1 MNFDPTE
8 EQQLLAA
15 AIARFVERDYTFEA
29 RRAIVAS
36 PQGWSRQVWQTM
48 ADMGLFGLTLPAEHG
63 GFGGGAVDA
72 MALMEAVG
80 DALIVEPWLP
90 TVALGA
96 RLVAAAGSNAQKRLL
111 ADVAEGR
118 RTMAFAHAEAGARH
132 SVAHVATRAVANG
145 DGFVLNGTK
154 LGVANAHAADTL
166 VVSARTAG
174 NATDRDHIGLFLVD
188 RGAPGMTTNALRML
202 DGTRAADVVLAGVRV
217 SRDACVG
224 APGDA
229 LPLIE
234 AAIDFATALVCAE
247 AVGAIRAAN
256 DATLEYLKV
265 RKQFG
270 VPIGTFQALQHRMVD
285 LAIELEQ
292 VKSMASLACAAVDSQ
307 RSPASRARIV
317 SAAKVRIADACR
329 RVSQES
335 VQLHG
340 GMGMSEEL
348 KISHTFRRLTA
359 LAQEFGDADHHLARL
374 AALDCSDE
382 LPPRSLPPEGVQSVA
397 RGGPAPLT

>member
-15 AIARFVERDYTFEA
+15 SIARFVERDYTFEA

-36 PQGWSRQVWQTM
+36 PQGWSSAVWRTM
-48 ADMGLFGLTLPAEHG
+48 ADMGLLGLTLPAEHG
-63 GFGGGAVDA
+63 GFGGGAMDA
-72 MALMEAVG
+72 MALMEAIG
-80 DALIVEPWLP
+80 GALIVEPWLS

-96 RLVAAAGSNAQKRLL
+96 RLVAAAGTDVQKQRLL
-111 ADVAEGR
+111 PSVAEGS
-118 RTMAFAHAEAGARH
+118 RTMAFAHAEDGARH
-132 SVAHVATRAVANG
+132 SLAHVAARAVANG
-145 DGFVLNGTK
+145 DGFVLSGTK
-154 LGVANAHAADTL
+154 RAVANAHAADTL
-166 VVSARTAG
+166 VISARTAREP
-174 NATDRDHIGLFLVD
+174 TDRDGIGVFLVD
-188 RGAPGMTTNALRML
+188 RGAAGVTTHALRML
-202 DGTRAADVVLAGVRV
+202 DGTRAADVVLADVRV

-224 APGDA
+224 GPGDA

-234 AAIDFATALVCAE
+234 ATIDFATALVCAE
-247 AVGAIRAAN
+247 AAGAIGAAN
-256 DATLEYLKV
+256 DATLEYLKT

-270 VPIGTFQALQHRMVD
+270 VAIGTFQALQHRMVD

-292 VKSMASLACAAVDSQ
+292 VKSMASLACAAVDSKQ
-307 RSPASRARIV
+307 DPESRCRVV

-340 GMGMSEEL
+340 GMGMSDEL

-359 LAQEFGDADHHLARL
+359 LAQQFGDADHHLARL
-374 AALDCSDE
+374 AALDRQDE
-382 LPPRSLPPEGVQSVA
+382 
-397 RGGPAPLT
+397 TT